1 MCTHLNEVTVVE
13 QGLQQLAQELPI
25 AGWQAKWA
33 PHISETDPVTGVS
46 KEWTLSR
53 SAVQCEDGSWLWDA
67 AVFQAL
73 KDSLR
78 KSKNIHG

>member
-1 MCTHLNEVTVVE
+1 MCTHLNDEATVT

-25 AGWQAKWA
+25 AGWQTKWA
-33 PHISETDPVTGVS
+33 PHISETDPVTGVR

-78 KSKNIHG
+78 KSKNIHS